1 MTRAAVREPR
11 QGRSRATRVRLLDT
25 AVQVLA
31 ELGWQGG
38 TVTVVA
44 GRVGL
49 SRGAVQH
56 HFPTREDLFTAAI
69 DYMAGDRLARARLD
83 QALIPEGPGRTEAVI
98 EAIIATF
105 RGPLYRAALQ
115 LWVAAADNVEL
126 RAKVLPL
133 DERITH
139 ATYEMT
145 VELLRADL
153 SLPGAHEAV
162 LATLEL
168 ARGLGI
174 SDLLDA
180 DPARRRPVV
189 RQWAASL
196 DIVLGGGATR

>member
-1 MTRAAVREPR
+1 
-11 QGRSRATRVRLLDT
+11 
-25 AVQVLA
+25 VLA

-44 GRVGL
+44 GRAGV

-69 DYMAGDRLARARLD
+69 DHMAGDRMARARED
-83 QALIPEGPGRTEAVI
+83 WALIPDGPGRTEAAI
-98 EAIIATF
+98 EAIIAMF
-105 RGPLYRAALQ
+105 RGPFYRAALQ
-115 LWVAAADNVEL
+115 LWVAAADNAEL

-133 DERITH
+133 DERITR

-145 VELLRADL
+145 VELLRPDL
-153 SLPGAHEAV
+153 TLPGAAEAV

-174 SDLLDA
+174 GDLIDS

-196 DIVLGGGATR
+196 DAVLGDVAGKRREP